1 MGQHNHRCRRWAE
14 GGAAAAAGAG
24 GARAEGQ
31 LPIGGVRTHD
41 GDAAIDASATLPDG
55 SSFVG
60 PAGVREHLLDRQE
73 RFVTSLTKKLLTYAL
88 GRGLEEYDP
97 PAVRRIVR
105 DAEANDYR
113 WSSLVTGIVESMPFR
128 MRRSS

>member
-1 MGQHNHRCRRWAE
+1 MTATAG
-14 GGAAAAAGAG
+14 AAAGA
-24 GARAEGQ
+24 
-31 LPIGGVRTHD
+31 
-41 GDAAIDASATLPDG
+41 AAIDASATLPDG

-60 PAGVREHLLDRQE
+60 PAGVREHLLERQE

-88 GRGLEEYDP
+88 GRGLEDYDP

-113 WSSLVTGIVESMPFR
+113 WSSLVTGIVESVPFR